1 MGLKI
6 DEGIFWDDRYWLRN
20 GPPNSQ
26 GDPSR
31 SVYQKNIRKY
41 YSEMRSEFGQ
51 GLSRV
56 SQVFYKGRLSLSDNR
71 EQIFGQFR
79 IYPVGSTFAKVNY
92 EDIVTSDELSKI
104 TRYSVEVV
112 RQMK

>member
-1 MGLKI
+1 M
-6 DEGIFWDDRYWLRN
+6 RN
-20 GPPNSQ
+20 
-26 GDPSR
+26 
-31 SVYQKNIRKY
+31 
-41 YSEMRSEFGQ
+41 EFGQ
-51 GLSRV
+51 GSSRV